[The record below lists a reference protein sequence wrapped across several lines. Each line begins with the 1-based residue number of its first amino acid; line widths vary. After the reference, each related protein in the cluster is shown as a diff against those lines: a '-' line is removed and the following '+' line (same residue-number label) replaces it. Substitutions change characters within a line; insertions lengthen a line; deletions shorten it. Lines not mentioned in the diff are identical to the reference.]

1 MSYSPS
7 LYIKRHARNLTAS
20 LGDYLLDYD
29 QEYVLKTDLDL
40 DLTGEQLSRD
50 FRVQVVNGVAGSGK
64 TLVLLFRLKLLES
77 FFPKKRFL
85 VLTHNRALIR
95 EMRFRYMTLSGN
107 RDVQV
112 KWYTF
117 MGWCRSN
124 WPEALLWQE
133 PISSI
138 RRRKVLKYS
147 WAKHLQETGVSEG
160 MLESEIGWVKD
171 NDYNSGK
178 EYLNA
183 DRRGRGF
190 RLNMGQRQKVSRA
203 IYEYQRFLKEKEE
216 LDWWDVPKHI
226 LSSIREG
233 TIRPDP
239 YDVILVDEAQ
249 FFASLWFD
257 IIRLFIKPKVGYLFM
272 AADPSQGFL
281 RRGDSWKS
289 VSGIEVR
296 GKTHMLNR
304 SYRTTQ
310 AILNFAVAFYKLRLP
325 HSSDDFPSPEFE
337 SMPKGKRPKILNFMT
352 PQDERAR
359 IANEIKTS
367 VENGAEL
374 KHILALHASWRG
386 AKQLMEALQDTIGL
400 EKVIDPKERPP
411 GNCIRVTT
419 INAGTGLE
427 CPLVFVCGL
436 NDLFEKEGSLK
447 IDKEKEKNE

>member
-1 MSYSPS
+1 M
-7 LYIKRHARNLTAS
+7 
-20 LGDYLLDYD
+20 
-29 QEYVLKTDLDL
+29 
-40 DLTGEQLSRD
+40 
-50 FRVQVVNGVAGSGK
+50 
-64 TLVLLFRLKLLES
+64 
-77 FFPKKRFL
+77 
-85 VLTHNRALIR
+85 
-95 EMRFRYMTLSGN
+95 
-107 RDVQV
+107 
-112 KWYTF
+112 
-117 MGWCRSN
+117 
-124 WPEALLWQE
+124 
-133 PISSI
+133 
-138 RRRKVLKYS
+138 KYS

-178 EYLNA
+178 EYLSA

-190 RLNMGQRQKVSRA
+190 RLNTGQRQKVSRA

-216 LDWWDVPKHI
+216 IDWWDVPKHI

-310 AILNFAVAFYKLRLP
+310 AILSFAVAFYKLRLP
-325 HSSDDFPSPEFE
+325 HNTDDFPSPEFE

-374 KHILALHASWRG
+374 KHILVLHASWRG

-411 GNCIRVTT
+411 GNGIRVTT

-447 IDKEKEKNE
+447 IDKGEREERMMAHTKKLYMAFTRAGQRLIMTYVGKLPESLVELSEKGFVEIEK

>member
-1 MSYSPS
+1 M
-7 LYIKRHARNLTAS
+7 
-20 LGDYLLDYD
+20 
-29 QEYVLKTDLDL
+29 
-40 DLTGEQLSRD
+40 
-50 FRVQVVNGVAGSGK
+50 RV
-64 TLVLLFRLKLLES
+64 
-77 FFPKKRFL
+77 
-85 VLTHNRALIR
+85 
-95 EMRFRYMTLSGN
+95 RYNILSGN
-107 RDVQV
+107 SDAQV

-124 WPEALLWQE
+124 WPEASLWRE
-133 PISSI
+133 PISPI
-138 RRRKVLKYS
+138 RRKNVLKYT
-147 WAKHLQETGVSEG
+147 WAQHLRETGISEG

-171 NDYNSGK
+171 NDYNSGRD
-178 EYLNA
+178 YLDAN
-183 DRRGRGF
+183 RRGRGF
-190 RLNMGQRQKVSRA
+190 RLNTEQRQKVARA
-203 IYEYQRFLKEKEE
+203 IYEYQRLLKEKEE
-216 LDWWDVPKHI
+216 IDWWDVPKHI
-226 LSSIREG
+226 LASIRDG
-233 TIRPDP
+233 IISPVH

-296 GKTHMLNR
+296 GKTHMLTR
-304 SYRTTQ
+304 SYRTTR

-325 HSSDDFPSPEFE
+325 HSGDEFLSPDFE

-359 IANEIKTS
+359 IVNEIKTS
-367 VENGAEL
+367 VNNKVEL
-374 KHILALHASWRG
+374 KHILVLHASWRG
-386 AKQLMEALQDTIGL
+386 ANQLMETLQTTIGR
-400 EKVIDPKERPP
+400 EKVIDPKQSLP

-436 NDLFEKEGSLK
+436 NGLFEKEGSLK
-447 IDKEKEKNE
+447 MGKGEKEERIKEHTKKLYMAFTRAGQRLVMTYVGKLPASLVELAERGFVEIEG